1 MTKLGIIFFFIFLD
15 SNFAFCKV
23 AQKTFARQCRE
34 ATEIFTGQV
43 SKITIVSEGNYKR
56 YKVKFLTTK
65 IWKGRIMD
73 TVTCAVNEG
82 FCTYIN
88 FQLDKNYLVYS
99 ENDTIQA
106 SSGRSCEL
114 GYYWAESDIFKLNVR
129 YLFRRPHKKDNVKN
143 LQTINNAY
151 LDFAILTK
159 EKFYAILDRKLN
171 LQNYLL

>member
-1 MTKLGIIFFFIFLD
+1 MTKLGIIFFLIFLS
-15 SNFAFCKV
+15 SNSAFCKV
-23 AQKTFARQCRE
+23 AQKTFGRQCRE

-73 TVTCAVNEG
+73 T
-82 FCTYIN
+82 
-88 FQLDKNYLVYS
+88 
-99 ENDTIQA
+99 
-106 SSGRSCEL
+106 GRSCEL
-114 GYYWAESDIFKLNVR
+114 GYYWAKTDIFKLNVR
-129 YLFRRPHKKDNVKN
+129 YLFRRPQKKDMVKN

-151 LDFAILTK
+151 FDFAILTK

-171 LQNYLL
+171 MQNYLL